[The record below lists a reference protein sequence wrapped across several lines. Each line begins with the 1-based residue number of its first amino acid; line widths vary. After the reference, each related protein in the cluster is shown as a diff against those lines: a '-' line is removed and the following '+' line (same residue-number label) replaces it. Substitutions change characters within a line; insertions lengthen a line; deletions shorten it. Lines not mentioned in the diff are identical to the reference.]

1 MGHREVDDNFFY
13 SKWLG
18 EPPVFLYMKSLP
30 TPPPPPPPPPKKY
43 DFTKTTDVYYID
55 DIWSLYLLYLN
66 GSGPKLK
73 KNKIDFVL
81 VVTNMFSKISVALFQ

>member
-1 MGHREVDDNFFY
+1 MGHREIDDNFFY

-30 TPPPPPPPPPKKY
+30 PPPPLKKY
-43 DFTKTTDVYYID
+43 DFTKTTDIYYLD
-55 DIWSLYLLYLN
+55 GIWSLDLLYLD

-73 KNKIDFVL
+73 KHEINFVL